1 MKQFIPAALDID
13 KLLTTQPPANITNF
27 KRDHLIYI
35 LDLITSVPATNK
47 GLELINGFVP
57 IKASIL
63 QSRVKNYRQYL
74 DYLLQNGVILTDNRH
89 IKGQKAT
96 GYKFAPIYSGIV
108 KSVAVGDRQLIRSLK
123 KDYRL
128 APAVER
134 KYKHL
139 TRWYNEQLGI
149 RYELALD
156 FITEDLNKKLAH
168 PELRDRDK
176 RTSDYIDPWRQY
188 NCALMNIE
196 KIAARAFRISID
208 HKGFRLHS
216 VLSSFRSTLRNCL
229 IYNDLELVS
238 VDICNCQP
246 YLISLLLNSS
256 FWVKDG
262 ITDAFHIDD
271 LYSSFNKI
279 YSSSSRSS
287 IIMVAEN
294 GEMQT
299 DSGFQAYKELVRS
312 GQFYDHMSKLI
323 QNECGTSFT
332 DRKAAKTMLFQV
344 LFTDNRFIGQAE
356 AKPKRI
362 FKSQFPG
369 VYQLLNEIKKP
380 GKSNLPILLQQIESH
395 LVLKVITKRIAREKP
410 SLPLFTIHDSIITTA
425 GNEEYVQR
433 VVLEEL
439 GKVVGFAPRLRVE
452 RWTPENL
459 QFGDGASF
467 AHTRKAV
474 A

>member
-1 MKQFIPAALDID
+1 
-13 KLLTTQPPANITNF
+13 
-27 KRDHLIYI
+27 
-35 LDLITSVPATNK
+35 
-47 GLELINGFVP
+47 
-57 IKASIL
+57 
-63 QSRVKNYRQYL
+63 
-74 DYLLQNGVILTDNRH
+74 
-89 IKGQKAT
+89 
-96 GYKFAPIYSGIV
+96 
-108 KSVAVGDRQLIRSLK
+108 VAVEDRQLVRSLK
-123 KDYRL
+123 KDLRL

-139 TRWYNEQLGI
+139 TRWYNEQLCI
-149 RYELALD
+149 RYDLALD
-156 FITEDLNKKLAH
+156 FVTEDLNRKLAH

-176 RTSDYIDPWRQY
+176 RTGEY
-188 NCALMNIE
+188 
-196 KIAARAFRISID
+196 
-208 HKGFRLHS
+208 
-216 VLSSFRSTLRNCL
+216 
-229 IYNDLELVS
+229 
-238 VDICNCQP
+238 
-246 YLISLLLNSS
+246 
-256 FWVKDG
+256 
-262 ITDAFHIDD
+262 
-271 LYSSFNKI
+271 
-279 YSSSSRSS
+279 RSS

-294 GEMQT
+294 GETQA

-356 AKPKRI
+356 AKPKRV

-395 LVLKVITKRIAREKP
+395 LVLKVITKRIARENP
-410 SLPLFTIHDSIITTA
+410 SLPLFTIHDSIITTT

-439 GKVVGFAPRLRVE
+439 GKVVGFAPQLRVE
-452 RWTPENL
+452 RWTSENL
-459 QFGDGASF
+459 EFGDGTSF
-467 AHTRKAV
+467 AHNRKAV

>member
-1 MKQFIPAALDID
+1 MKHFIPAALDID

-27 KRDHLIYI
+27 KKDHLIYI
-35 LDLITSVPATNK
+35 LDLITSVPTTNK
-47 GLELINGFVP
+47 ALELVKGFVP
-57 IKASIL
+57 IKAAIL
-63 QSRVKNYRQYL
+63 QCRVKNYRQYL

-96 GYKFAPIYSGIV
+96 GYKFAPMYSGIV
-108 KSVAVGDRQLIRSLK
+108 QPMEVQDRQLIRSLK
-123 KDYRL
+123 KEYRL

-139 TRWYNEQLGI
+139 TRWYNEQLSI
-149 RYELALD
+149 RYDLALN
-156 FITEDLNKKLAH
+156 FITEDLNRKLAH

-176 RTSDYIDPWRQY
+176 RTGEYIDPLRQY
-188 NCALMNIE
+188 NSALMNIE

-216 VLSSFRSTLRNCL
+216 VLSSLRSTLRNCL

-238 VDICNCQP
+238 IDICNCQP

-271 LYSSFNKI
+271 LYSSSNNI

-294 GEMQT
+294 GEIQR

-323 QNECGTSFT
+323 HNECGTGFT
-332 DRKAAKTMLFQV
+332 DRKAVKTMLFQV

-380 GKSNLPILLQQIESH
+380 GKRNLPILLQQIESH

-425 GNEEYVQR
+425 GNEEYVQSI
-433 VVLEEL
+433 VLEEL
-439 GKVVGFAPRLRVE
+439 DKAVGFTPQLRVE
-452 RWTPENL
+452 RWAPENL
-459 QFGDGASF
+459 QFGDGAWF
-467 AHTRKAV
+467 IQNRKAV